1 SLTPSTTARTG
12 PLEVEGTLLIPIAPV
27 SSLKKTKSE
36 NVPPVPTVTRSFAI
50 GFSSIIKRMG
60 LQSYFGRVEM
70 LRFPQHDT
78 QKHRHS
84 ERSEGSNPRLMLSAL
99 AVSRNS
105 TGPRFRNGLS
115 SSLSAHELKRF
126 FY

>member
-1 SLTPSTTARTG
+1 M
-12 PLEVEGTLLIPIAPV
+12 PISPV

-36 NVPPVPTVTRSFAI
+36 NVPPVSTVTRCFAI
-50 GFSSIIKRMG
+50 GVSSIIKKMG

-70 LRFPQHDT
+70 LRCAQHDT
-78 QKHRHS
+78 QKHRHP

-105 TGPRFRNGLS
+105 TGPLFRNGLS
-115 SSLSAHELKRF
+115 SSLSAHELKLF
-126 FY
+126 FYGLPNPGHPLL